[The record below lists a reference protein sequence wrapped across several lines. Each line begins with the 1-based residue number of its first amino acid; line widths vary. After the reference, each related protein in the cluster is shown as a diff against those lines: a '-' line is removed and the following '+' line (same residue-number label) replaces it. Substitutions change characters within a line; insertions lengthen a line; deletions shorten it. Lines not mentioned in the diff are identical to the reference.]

1 MDEET
6 LVKDVMDDMSN
17 LQKATQVVLKYLS
30 DLIVENNELKAK
42 LKMEK
47 HQTELANKEV
57 RDLHMRYREY
67 LD

>member
-6 LVKDVMDDMSN
+6 LVKDVMDDMST
-17 LQKATQVVLKYLS
+17 LQKATQVILKYLS

-42 LKMEK
+42 LKMQQQ
-47 HQTELANKEV
+47 QTELANKEV
-57 RDLHMRYREY
+57 QNLHMRYREY

>member
-47 HQTELANKEV
+47 YQTELANKEV

>member
-42 LKMEK
+42 LKMGK
-47 HQTELANKEV
+47 HQTEVANKEV

>member
-42 LKMEK
+42 LKMQEK
-47 HQTELANKEV
+47 QTKLANQEV
-57 RDLHMRYREY
+57 QDLHMRYRDY

>member
-6 LVKDVMDDMSN
+6 LVKDVMDDMST
-17 LQKATQVVLKYLS
+17 LQKATQVILKYLS

-42 LKMEK
+42 LKMQEK
-47 HQTELANKEV
+47 QTKLANREV
-57 RDLHMRYREY
+57 QNLHMRYREY

>member
-42 LKMEK
+42 LKMQQQ
-47 HQTELANKEV
+47 QTELANKEV
-57 RDLHMRYREY
+57 QDLHMRYRPH